1 MYLKTGIQAFDRGSG
16 MYISIFETRP
26 YNTPYYVRGI
36 IWVFGLILDT
46 PIIYT
51 FTTNKYHTQ
60 LPQNMKVSEMKKQ
73 LENLD
78 DDIELKIIAPNAP
91 PYITEFR
98 IITVTEE
105 E

>member
-1 MYLKTGIQAFDRGSG
+1 
-16 MYISIFETRP
+16 
-26 YNTPYYVRGI
+26 
-36 IWVFGLILDT
+36 
-46 PIIYT
+46 
-51 FTTNKYHTQ
+51 
-60 LPQNMKVSEMKKQ
+60 MKVSEMKKQ

-98 IITVTEE
+98 IIPVTEE